1 MLAKVLVIVGGSC
14 LGIVAL
20 GFGALLL
27 YGVVGS
33 WIDGAYDVTL
43 STGATFLFFVGAL
56 SIVAAAGVYL
66 YSD

>member
-1 MLAKVLVIVGGSC
+1 MLAKALVIVGVSC

-20 GFGALLL
+20 GFGVLLL

-33 WIDGAYDVTL
+33 LIDGAYDITL

-56 SIVAAAGVYL
+56 SIAAAAAVHL